1 MKEISINEVKIM
13 LHSAVRQ
20 LEADKDLLDS
30 LNVFPVP
37 DGDTGTNMFMTISTA
52 EHEIKN
58 SDTNEMDQ
66 LMHSFAYGALRGAHG
81 NSGVILSQI
90 FKGLSDIFSD
100 YKKITSKI
108 FAQALVRATD
118 VAYAAVKIPKEG
130 TILTVIR
137 YMAEQSKSLAIRYS
151 SVETF
156 LKEVVQKGE
165 EILAK
170 TPEMLPILKQA
181 GVVDAGG
188 RGLISVFTGMLKGL
202 LGEEIVG
209 TKPQEENIPVAEA
222 MNLTADT
229 NDAIINCLGEIKY
242 GYCTEYFVIQ
252 IKDTVTEED
261 ISRLR
266 DRLST
271 IGDSVICIGDLS
283 LIKVHVHTNQPNR
296 ALNFALQL
304 GEIDKIKIEN
314 MREQNRVIRRK
325 IASTPKKEMALMTI
339 CVGEGIKNIFKELG
353 VSQIVEGGQ
362 TMNPSVEDILSSIQR
377 INSDNI
383 IIMPNNKNIIM
394 AAQQAKELSEKNIEI
409 IPTINVLQG
418 IKAVLAFDDEL
429 TFKDNIKNM
438 NKTYKDIIY
447 GQVTHAVRKTKI
459 DGLSLEEGDIIG
471 LDDKKIL
478 TKGSDVDQ
486 VVIDL
491 IDALKDEDSEII
503 TLYYGDKVTKEQAE
517 ELKKKIENKYKDF
530 EVIVNAG
537 GQPHYFY
544 FLSIE

>member
-1 MKEISINEVKIM
+1 MKEISINEVKKM
-13 LHSAVRQ
+13 LHSAARQ

-156 LKEVVQKGE
+156 LKEVIQKGE

-209 TKPQEENIPVAEA
+209 TKPQEENIPVTEA
-222 MNLTADT
+222 MNLTTDT

-314 MREQNRVIRRK
+314 MREQNRAIRRK

-353 VSQIVEGGQ
+353 VSRIVEGGQ

-503 TLYYGDKVTKEQAE
+503 TLYYGDKVTKEQAD

-544 FLSIE
+544 VLSIE